1 MSEKRRDHKN
11 RLLHTGESQR
21 KDGRYVYKYVDA
33 HGKTKFAYAWTLV
46 ATDRTPQGK
55 RKSLSLREKEKIIR
69 KELEDGICSL
79 TKNMTVYKLYHQYTR
94 YKANVRENTKQ
105 GRLQLAKTLEK
116 DEIGQSPIS
125 QVKISDAKEW
135 VLRMNQNGYCFQ
147 TISNYKRSLKAA
159 FYMAVQEESIRKN
172 PFDFPISDVLED
184 NRKPKTPLSA
194 VMEENLLSFLKTDK
208 VYRKYYNDVVILL
221 GTGLR
226 ISELCGLTMKD
237 IDLDKKCIHVNHQ
250 LLKHSDNNY
259 AMVAPKTS
267 SGIRKIPMS
276 TDVYHAITRVV
287 NKNHRPSTIS
297 VDGHT
302 GFLFT
307 NTKANPRTSADYAS
321 SFRRMAR
328 KYNKQHPDQ
337 TLPSPFTAHSLRH
350 TFCTKLAHSGMNPK
364 ALQYIMG
371 HKNISMTLNY
381 YAHTDSDMAVNEMKK
396 HIA

>member
-33 HGKTKFAYAWTLV
+33 TGKTRFAYSWTLV
-46 ATDRTPQGK
+46 ATDRVPRGK
-55 RKSLSLREKEKIIR
+55 KVDISLREKEKIIR

-94 YKANVRENTKQ
+94 YKSNVRENTKQ
-105 GRLQLAKTLEK
+105 GRLQLAKILEK

-135 VLRMNQNGYCFQ
+135 VLRMNSKGYCFQ

-159 FYMAVQEESIRKN
+159 FYMATQEEYVRKN
-172 PFDFPISDVLED
+172 PFDFPIIDVLED

-208 VYRKYYNDVVILL
+208 VYHKYYNEVVVLL

-237 IDLDKKCIHVNHQ
+237 IDLDKRLIHVNHQ
-250 LLKHSDNNY
+250 LSKNSENHY
-259 AMVAPKTS
+259 TIMAPKTT
-267 SGIRKIPMS
+267 SGIRTLPMS
-276 TDVYHAITRVV
+276 TLVYETIIALLG
-287 NKNHRPSTIS
+287 KNRSVIS
-297 VDGHT
+297 VDGYT
-302 GFLFT
+302 DFLFT
-307 NTKANPRTSADYAS
+307 NSNGKPRTGEDYAS
-321 SFRRMAR
+321 IFRRMAR
-328 KYNKQHPDQ
+328 KYNKTHPNKK
-337 TLPSPFTAHSLRH
+337 LPSPFTAHSLRH
-350 TFCTKLAHSGMNPK
+350 TFCTKMAHSGMNPK
-364 ALQYIMG
+364 SLQYIMG

-381 YAHTDSDMAVNEMKK
+381 YAHTDSDMAVNDMKK